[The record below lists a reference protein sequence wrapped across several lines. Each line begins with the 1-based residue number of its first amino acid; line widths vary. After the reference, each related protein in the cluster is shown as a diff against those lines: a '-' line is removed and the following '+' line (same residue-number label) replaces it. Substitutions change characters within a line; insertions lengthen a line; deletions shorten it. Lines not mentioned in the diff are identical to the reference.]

1 MPPLTEKFINAV
13 ERLDCQAIE
22 QLLDPHRL
30 YCGVSKEVFMQ
41 SLRKIF
47 EKIRND
53 ANIPDALTAIK
64 AKCNHSGLHSNPVIF
79 VDSLKFGNM
88 SLNIEIDENGTL
100 LLELCE
106 DAHHGEACIYNFNQ
120 LKFYPD
126 DKPNFMWSATH
137 VQRKDAIKYALNDFD
152 DEYETEGI
160 LYPEFLI
167 EWVRAAAPLQEYD
180 SKNFTFYRYQEE
192 IWEIYNAVY
201 PFFQLAAWSNDAERI
216 QHELKCISAAD
227 DMAIL
232 NFLRKTENNY
242 PYIEFSVL
250 QNWDMEKGFVTFQGF
265 RFFITP
271 LITARESYLQ
281 LHEHT
286 MNLYEKGI
294 ISESLHP
301 DRRCSAITQ
310 LLK

>member
-1 MPPLTEKFINAV
+1 MPPLTEKFLNAV

-64 AKCNHSGLHSNPVIF
+64 AKCTHSGLHSNPVIF

-88 SLNIEIDENGTL
+88 SLNIDADKDAVL

-120 LKFYPD
+120 LTFYPD
-126 DKPNFMWSATH
+126 DKPNFLWSAAH
-137 VQRKDAIKYALNDFD
+137 FQRKDTIKYAVKDFEE
-152 DEYETEGI
+152 EYETEGI

-167 EWVRAAAPLQEYD
+167 EWVSAAAPLQEYD

-192 IWEIYNAVY
+192 ICEIYNTVY
-201 PFFQLAAWSNDAERI
+201 PFFQLAAWSTDAERI
-216 QHELKCISAAD
+216 QQELKSIDAAD
-227 DMAIL
+227 DMAVL

-242 PYIEFSVL
+242 PYIEYPVL
-250 QNWDMEKGFVTFQGF
+250 ENWDLEKGFVTFQGF

-271 LITARESYLQ
+271 LITS
-281 LHEHT
+281 
-286 MNLYEKGI
+286 
-294 ISESLHP
+294 
-301 DRRCSAITQ
+301 
-310 LLK
+310 